1 MGFFATIIA
10 ILIAGDFIISWCAD
24 RLLRGTPH
32 ARWSR
37 AVVGSFFLFQIAG
50 LVLVL
55 SSRVQPSLAHFIS
68 AKPITAAIYL
78 WHLTLLPPLLILCLA
93 GLCWRAVLFGGKRLT
108 GRKAAPVKR
117 TENDV
122 TRRTFL
128 RVAAAAAPAVLTLGA
143 TAISLPQLNRLRL
156 RRLTLRLPQLPL
168 ALDGLTIAHVT
179 DVHVGRF
186 TSGPVLDT
194 ILRTTNSLAAD
205 LVILTGD
212 LINYEIRDLPV
223 ALDLV
228 SRMQSRYGVFM
239 CEGNHDLMDDAA
251 AFGAQTRAAGVRLL
265 VNEAEQVQIGG
276 EAIQLLGLQWGLGRT
291 HSPQAARGDAPIA
304 ASMQALLQET
314 DPTAF
319 RILLAHHPHAFDHA
333 TDIPL
338 TLAGHTHGG
347 QLMLNSDAGFG
358 PLLFRYW
365 SGVYTRGDQHLVV
378 SNGTGNWFPLRTAA
392 PAEIIHITLRKA

>member
-1 MGFFATIIA
+1 
-10 ILIAGDFIISWCAD
+10 
-24 RLLRGTPH
+24 
-32 ARWSR
+32 
-37 AVVGSFFLFQIAG
+37 
-50 LVLVL
+50 
-55 SSRVQPSLAHFIS
+55 
-68 AKPITAAIYL
+68 
-78 WHLTLLPPLLILCLA
+78 
-93 GLCWRAVLFGGKRLT
+93 
-108 GRKAAPVKR
+108 
-117 TENDV
+117 
-122 TRRTFL
+122 
-128 RVAAAAAPAVLTLGA
+128 
-143 TAISLPQLNRLRL
+143 
-156 RRLTLRLPQLPL
+156 
-168 ALDGLTIAHVT
+168 
-179 DVHVGRF
+179 
-186 TSGPVLDT
+186 
-194 ILRTTNSLAAD
+194 
-205 LVILTGD
+205 
-212 LINYEIRDLPV
+212 
-223 ALDLV
+223 
-228 SRMQSRYGVFM
+228 MQSRYGVFM